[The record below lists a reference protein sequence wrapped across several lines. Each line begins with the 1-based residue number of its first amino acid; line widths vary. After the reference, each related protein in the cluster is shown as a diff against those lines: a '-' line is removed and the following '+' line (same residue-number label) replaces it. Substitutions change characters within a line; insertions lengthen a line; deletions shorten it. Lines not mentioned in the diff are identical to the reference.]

1 MSNLNFDEI
10 NKIHDNIYKIMN
22 KCKEDNNSY
31 LTDKNKKINKILS
44 LIDSN
49 FEKKQK
55 EIGKEELEIRVKE
68 SDIIKFNLYNEILK
82 SNVELKNEENKNI
95 KNLLYIKFNDNF
107 SQLIDFYNSEIKQLS
122 EKENKIQKI
131 NFDLNN
137 ERINKE
143 IERYLNLYKYIS
155 GINFIKLNISKVKI
169 QLFFDEE
176 LNLNMNEFYIILE
189 YNNRFYKIIETQP
202 KINFENFEKRI
213 IEPQNL
219 SYFISC
225 VMKESNIFFKNFPF
239 ICLRKIFIV
248 IF

>member
-1 MSNLNFDEI
+1 MSNFNLDEI
-10 NKIHDNIYKIMN
+10 NKIQENIYKIMN

-202 KINFENFEKRI
+202 KINFENYEKRI

-225 VMKESNIFFKNFPF
+225 VMKEFEKYLFK
-239 ICLRKIFIV
+239 
-248 IF
+248 

>member
-1 MSNLNFDEI
+1 MSNFNLDEI
-10 NKIHDNIYKIMN
+10 NKIQENIYKIMN
-22 KCKEDNNSY
+22 KCKEDTNY
-31 LTDKNKKINKILS
+31 FLTEKNKKINKELS

-202 KINFENFEKRI
+202 KINFENYEKRI

-225 VMKESNIFFKNFPF
+225 VMKEFEKYLFK
-239 ICLRKIFIV
+239 
-248 IF
+248 

>member
-1 MSNLNFDEI
+1 MSNFNLDEI
-10 NKIHDNIYKIMN
+10 NKIQENIYKIMN

-122 EKENKIQKI
+122 EKENEIQKI

-202 KINFENFEKRI
+202 KINFENYEKRI

-225 VMKESNIFFKNFPF
+225 VMKEFEKYLFK
-239 ICLRKIFIV
+239 
-248 IF
+248 

>member
-202 KINFENFEKRI
+202 KINFENYEKRI

-225 VMKESNIFFKNFPF
+225 VMKEFEKYLFK
-239 ICLRKIFIV
+239 
-248 IF
+248 

>member
-1 MSNLNFDEI
+1 MSNFNLDEI
-10 NKIHDNIYKIMN
+10 NKIQENIYKIMN
-22 KCKEDNNSY
+22 KCKEDNNYY
-31 LTDKNKKINKILS
+31 LTEKNKKINKTLS

-202 KINFENFEKRI
+202 KINFENYEKRI

-225 VMKESNIFFKNFPF
+225 VMKEFEKYLFK
-239 ICLRKIFIV
+239 
-248 IF
+248 

>member
-1 MSNLNFDEI
+1 MSNFNLDEI
-10 NKIHDNIYKIMN
+10 NKIQENIYKIMN
-22 KCKEDNNSY
+22 KCKEDNDSY

-202 KINFENFEKRI
+202 KINFENYEKRI

-225 VMKESNIFFKNFPF
+225 VMKEFEKYLFK
-239 ICLRKIFIV
+239 
-248 IF
+248 

>member
-1 MSNLNFDEI
+1 MSNFNLDEI
-10 NKIHDNIYKIMN
+10 NKIQENIYKIMN

-155 GINFIKLNISKVKI
+155 GINF
-169 QLFFDEE
+169 DEE

-202 KINFENFEKRI
+202 KINFENYEKRI

-225 VMKESNIFFKNFPF
+225 VMKEFEKYLFK
-239 ICLRKIFIV
+239 
-248 IF
+248 

>member
-1 MSNLNFDEI
+1 MSNFNLDEI
-10 NKIHDNIYKIMN
+10 NKIQENIYKIMN
-22 KCKEDNNSY
+22 KCKEDNDSY

-122 EKENKIQKI
+122 EKENEIQKI

-202 KINFENFEKRI
+202 KINFENYEKRI

-225 VMKESNIFFKNFPF
+225 VMKEFEKYLFK
-239 ICLRKIFIV
+239 
-248 IF
+248 

>member
-1 MSNLNFDEI
+1 MSNFNLDEI
-10 NKIHDNIYKIMN
+10 NKIQENIYKIMN

-176 LNLNMNEFYIILE
+176 LNINMNEFYIILE

-202 KINFENFEKRI
+202 KINFENYEKRI

-225 VMKESNIFFKNFPF
+225 VMKEFEKYLFK
-239 ICLRKIFIV
+239 
-248 IF
+248 